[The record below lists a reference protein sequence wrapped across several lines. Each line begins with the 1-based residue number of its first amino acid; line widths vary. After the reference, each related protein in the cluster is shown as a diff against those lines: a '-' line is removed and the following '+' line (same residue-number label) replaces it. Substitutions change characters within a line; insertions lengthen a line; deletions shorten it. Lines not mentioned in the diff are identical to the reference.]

1 MSEQQRSS
9 KTVLGA
15 DCRITGELALESD
28 ALILGEFK
36 GTLRVSGVLEIAD
49 SAHVVGTIVA
59 GALRVAGRI
68 EADVVAEHG
77 VELLAGAQ
85 LSGHLYAT
93 TLSVVEGAVLQSEVC
108 VGPKAIQAA
117 GAILRQV
124 EEAISEQNASNGAAG
139 RSEAQEEAVGSHADW
154 QAGSEQADESVEM
167 SDEQV
172 DEEPEPIVA
181 PVRTI
186 PSTLNSML
194 SRRRAKVLTGSSMK
208 PMDSDSHS
216 LKPGPTARAS

>member
-1 MSEQQRSS
+1 MSEQRTS

-15 DCRITGELALESD
+15 DCRITGEISLDSD
-28 ALILGEFK
+28 ALILGQFK

-68 EADVVAEHG
+68 EANVVAEHG

-85 LSGHLYAT
+85 LSGQLFAT
-93 TLSVVEGAVLQSEVC
+93 TLSVVEGAVLESEVC
-108 VGPKAIQAA
+108 VGPKAVQSA
-117 GAILRQV
+117 GAILRQI
-124 EEAISEQNASNGAAG
+124 EEASSNDPGSNDREQTREEIASPQASWQNDAQQVDESA
-139 RSEAQEEAVGSHADW
+139 EIQEE
-154 QAGSEQADESVEM
+154 QLE
-167 SDEQV
+167 
-172 DEEPEPIVA
+172 EEPEPIVA

-194 SRRRAKVLTGSSMK
+194 SRRRAKVLTGSS
-208 PMDSDSHS
+208 
-216 LKPGPTARAS
+216 LKPADESHNLKAGPTARAS

>member
-1 MSEQQRSS
+1 MSEQRTS

-15 DCRITGELALESD
+15 DCRITGEISLDSD
-28 ALILGEFK
+28 ALILGQFK

-68 EADVVAEHG
+68 EANVVAEHG

-85 LSGHLYAT
+85 LSGQLFAT
-93 TLSVVEGAVLQSEVC
+93 TLSVVEGAVLESEVC
-108 VGPKAIQAA
+108 VGPKAVQAA

-124 EEAISEQNASNGAAG
+124 EEATSNDAGSNDREQTREEIASPQASWQNDAQQVDESA
-139 RSEAQEEAVGSHADW
+139 EIQEE
-154 QAGSEQADESVEM
+154 QLE
-167 SDEQV
+167 
-172 DEEPEPIVA
+172 EEPEPIVA

-194 SRRRAKVLTGSSMK
+194 SRRRAKVLTGSS
-208 PMDSDSHS
+208 
-216 LKPGPTARAS
+216 LKPADESHNLKAGPTARAS

>member
-1 MSEQQRSS
+1 MSEQRTS

-15 DCRITGELALESD
+15 DCRITGEISLDSD
-28 ALILGEFK
+28 ALILGQFK

-68 EADVVAEHG
+68 EANVVAEHG

-85 LSGHLYAT
+85 LSGQLFAT
-93 TLSVVEGAVLQSEVC
+93 TLSVVEGAVLESEVC
-108 VGPKAIQAA
+108 VGPKAVQSA
-117 GAILRQV
+117 GAILRQI
-124 EEAISEQNASNGAAG
+124 EEASSNDPGSNDREQTREVIASPQASWQNDAQQVDESA
-139 RSEAQEEAVGSHADW
+139 EIQEE
-154 QAGSEQADESVEM
+154 QLE
-167 SDEQV
+167 
-172 DEEPEPIVA
+172 EEPEPIVA

-194 SRRRAKVLTGSSMK
+194 SRRRAKVLTGSS
-208 PMDSDSHS
+208 
-216 LKPGPTARAS
+216 LKPADESHNLKAGPTARAS